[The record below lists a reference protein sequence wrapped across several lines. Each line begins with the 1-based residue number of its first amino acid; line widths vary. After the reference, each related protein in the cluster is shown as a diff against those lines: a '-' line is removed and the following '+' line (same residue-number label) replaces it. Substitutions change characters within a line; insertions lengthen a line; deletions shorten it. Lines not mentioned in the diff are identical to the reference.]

1 MSPMTP
7 DAIAPHVEAAKRL
20 LREIER
26 HADAAI
32 DTLNSGDG
40 SQFLLA
46 IQERETLLSQLS
58 QVVTALNRERTH
70 ADTRGPRESAEAKAM
85 IGELS
90 GAATSVMASQE
101 RLVMSAAAE
110 RDRLAAALRR
120 AELPDPVASQYA
132 AIAHPLRAGYLSVTG

>member
-1 MSPMTP
+1 MSSTTP
-7 DAIAPHVEAAKRL
+7 DTIAPHVEAAKRL

-32 DTLNSGDG
+32 DTLNSGNG

-85 IGELS
+85 IGKLA

-110 RDRLAAALRR
+110 RDRLAAAVRR

>member
-1 MSPMTP
+1 MTP

-32 DTLNSGDG
+32 DTLNSGNG

-85 IGELS
+85 IGKLA

>member
-1 MSPMTP
+1 MTP

>member
-32 DTLNSGDG
+32 DTLNSGNG

-85 IGELS
+85 IGKLA

>member
-1 MSPMTP
+1 MSSTTP
-7 DAIAPHVEAAKRL
+7 DTIAPHVEAAKRL

-32 DTLNSGDG
+32 DTLNSGNG

-132 AIAHPLRAGYLSVTG
+132 AISHRLRAGYLSVTG

>member
-1 MSPMTP
+1 MSSTTP

-70 ADTRGPRESAEAKAM
+70 ADARGPRESAEAKAM
-85 IGELS
+85 IGKLA

-101 RLVMSAAAE
+101 RLVDSVTAE
-110 RDRLAAALRR
+110 RDRLAAAVRR
-120 AELPDPVASQYA
+120 TEQPDPIASQYA
-132 AIAHPLRAGYLSVTG
+132 AISPPLRAGYLSVTG

>member
-1 MSPMTP
+1 MTP

-32 DTLNSGDG
+32 ETLNSGDG

-110 RDRLAAALRR
+110 RDRLAAAVRR

-132 AIAHPLRAGYLSVTG
+132 AIAHPLRTGYLSVTG

>member
-132 AIAHPLRAGYLSVTG
+132 AISHPLRTGYLSVTG